1 MLVLTDKGSIKR
13 YPYTLSQLKRD
24 NPHVSFPAVPPPQL
38 LEEFGVYRVSP
49 KKEPEVD
56 PGTHSVIEVSPK
68 NVDGEWV
75 QNWLVHPHSE
85 ERLEEL
91 RSKAATASRERRS
104 LLLAQS
110 DWTQVADA
118 PVDAAA
124 WRSYRTELRDI
135 TKQEGFPNN
144 IKWPVPPSN

>member
-1 MLVLTDKGSIKR
+1 MLVLTDKGSVKR

-24 NPHVSFPAVPPPQL
+24 NPHVSFPAAPPPQL

-49 KKEPEVD
+49 REEPEVD
-56 PGTHSVIEVSPK
+56 PYTHIVIEVSPK
-68 NVDGEWV
+68 KVDGEWV
-75 QNWLVHPHSE
+75 QNWLVEPHTE

-91 RSKAATASRERRS
+91 RVKAAKTARERRS

-135 TKQEGFPNN
+135 TKQEGFPLN
-144 IKWPVPPSN
+144 IVWPVPPSN